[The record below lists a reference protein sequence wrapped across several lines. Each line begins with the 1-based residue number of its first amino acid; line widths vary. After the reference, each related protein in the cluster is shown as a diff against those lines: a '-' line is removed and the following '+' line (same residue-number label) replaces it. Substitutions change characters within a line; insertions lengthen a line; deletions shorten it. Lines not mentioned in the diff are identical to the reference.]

1 MELEANLADFQREM
15 QAGAPSR
22 EKRSPADWIPRP
34 PEKYALTG
42 HRAPVTKVVGR
53 AALFRDGVTF
63 WGRASLSY
71 SAWCAMWAE
80 DGHCGG
86 SCPVRSVVMRAG

>member
-15 QAGAPSR
+15 QAGAPTR

-42 HRAPVTKVVGR
+42 HRAPVTKVGGRVG
-53 AALFRDGVTF
+53 
-63 WGRASLSY
+63 
-71 SAWCAMWAE
+71 AWCSAGAHSAMGGREWAASRRYR
-80 DGHCGG
+80 DRG
-86 SCPVRSVVMRAG
+86 